1 MCPNNVF
8 TLYKIDYNWN
18 KKFILK
24 GEKNYYKILGVHEK
38 ATSHELRKA
47 FCKLTKELHPDTT
60 SLNLEDAKI
69 RFQIVLEAYEN
80 LNNPNLRNIYDSKLK
95 NVLINDQKKNFGN
108 LNTYDADSKI
118 SNSIGNRRPFSN
130 GEMFSLFLLV
140 AVIFLS
146 LILSILFANFT
157 GKEFNSIPMWL
168 IK

>member
-1 MCPNNVF
+1 M
-8 TLYKIDYNWN
+8 
-18 KKFILK
+18 K

-38 ATSHELRKA
+38 ASTHELRKA

-69 RFQIVLEAYEN
+69 RLQIVLEAYEN
-80 LNNPNLRNIYDSKLK
+80 LNNPNLRNLYDNKLK
-95 NVLINDQKKNFGN
+95 KADLNDQKKNFDY
-108 LNTYDADSKI
+108 LNSYVSDSKI

-140 AVIFLS
+140 IVIFLS
-146 LILSILFANFT
+146 LMLALLFANFT

-168 IK
+168 VK

>member
-1 MCPNNVF
+1 M
-8 TLYKIDYNWN
+8 
-18 KKFILK
+18 K

-38 ATSHELRKA
+38 ASSHELRKA

-60 SLNLEDAKI
+60 TLNLEDAKI
-69 RFQIVLEAYEN
+69 KLQIVLEAYEN
-80 LNNPNLRNIYDSKLK
+80 LNNPNLRNLYDNKLK
-95 NVLINDQKKNFGN
+95 KVLINDQKKNFEN
-108 LNTYDADSKI
+108 LNSYDSDSKI

-146 LILSILFANFT
+146 LMFAILFANFT

-168 IK
+168 VK

>member
-1 MCPNNVF
+1 
-8 TLYKIDYNWN
+8 
-18 KKFILK
+18 LK

-38 ATSHELRKA
+38 ASTHELRKA

-69 RFQIVLEAYEN
+69 RLQIVLEAYEN
-80 LNNPNLRNIYDSKLK
+80 LNNPNLRNLYDNKLK
-95 NVLINDQKKNFGN
+95 KADLNDQKKNFDY
-108 LNTYDADSKI
+108 LNSYVSDSKI

-140 AVIFLS
+140 IVIFIS
-146 LILSILFANFT
+146 LLFALLFANFT
-157 GKEFNSIPMWL
+157 GKEFNSLPLWL

>member
-1 MCPNNVF
+1 M
-8 TLYKIDYNWN
+8 
-18 KKFILK
+18 K

-38 ATSHELRKA
+38 ASNHELRKA

-69 RFQIVLEAYEN
+69 RLQTVLEAYEN
-80 LNNPNLRNIYDSKLK
+80 LNNPNLRNLYDKKLNK
-95 NVLINDQKKNFGN
+95 VFINDQKKNLDY
-108 LNTYDADSKI
+108 LNSYESDSKI

-140 AVIFLS
+140 VVIFIS
-146 LILSILFANFT
+146 LIFALLFANFT

-168 IK
+168 LK

>member
-1 MCPNNVF
+1 VF
-8 TLYKIDYNWN
+8 SLYRIDYNCN

-24 GEKNYYKILGVHEK
+24 GEKNYYKILGVDEK
-38 ATSHELRKA
+38 ASTHELRKA

-69 RFQIVLEAYEN
+69 RLQTVLEAYEN
-80 LNNPNLRNIYDSKLK
+80 LNNPNLRNIHDSRIK
-95 NVLINDQKKNFGN
+95 NVLFNDQEKNLDN
-108 LNTYDADSKI
+108 LNAHTENSKI

-140 AVIFLS
+140 LVIFSS
-146 LILSILFANFT
+146 LIFALLFANFT

-168 IK
+168 TK

>member
-1 MCPNNVF
+1 MY
-8 TLYKIDYNWN
+8 TLYRIDYNCY

-38 ATSHELRKA
+38 ASSHEVRKA

-60 SLNLEDAKI
+60 TLNLEDAKI
-69 RFQIVLEAYEN
+69 KLQTVLEAYEN
-80 LNNPNLRNIYDSKLK
+80 LNNPNLRNLYDNRIK
-95 NVLINDQKKNFGN
+95 NVLVNDKEKNLDNFN
-108 LNTYDADSKI
+108 FYAEDSKI

-140 AVIFLS
+140 LVIFLS
-146 LILSILFANFT
+146 LMFALLFANFT